1 MATPI
6 TIPMDMQKK
15 DLGSMRYYPRYTR
28 NTPTREGFAM
38 PLRTMQRKNM
48 GITIGF
54 VPVGFSVAVTGG
66 AAYAGYRFYKVP
78 GAVIGGIAAL
88 ALQYLMGLGI
98 FSTPFAMGIQYGEG
112 IDSSTRP
119 VTEGA
124 THVEESRIPAE
135 LARNV
140 SYLGWRTENAA

>member
-1 MATPI
+1 
-6 TIPMDMQKK
+6 MDMQKK

-28 NTPTREGFAM
+28 NTPTRQGFAM

-54 VPVGFSVAVTGG
+54 MPVGVTAAVTGG
-66 AAYAGYRFYKVP
+66 AAYAGYYFYKLP
-78 GAVIGGIAAL
+78 GAVIGGVAAL
-88 ALQYLMGLGI
+88 ALQYLMGFGI
-98 FSTPFAMGIQYGEG
+98 FSTPFGMGIQYGES

-119 VTEGA
+119 VTEPA
-124 THVEESRIPAE
+124 VPVEESRIPTE

-140 SYLGWRTENAA
+140 SYLGWRDQNAA